1 MAMKAYPPLSQRR
14 AMRLT
19 SASSSPRCG
28 VKRAV
33 VISTLFV
40 FFATAAFD
48 AQSQTVYND
57 AGISMGVRYY
67 IHNGWCGASTEAL
80 VDCETVAANSTF
92 GLPIGA
98 FEFLQG
104 VKVQCFNCANADAAS
119 TGCPS
124 GYYEFQCNSTWYYV
138 RQNGDDV
145 TIDEL

>member
-1 MAMKAYPPLSQRR
+1 M
-14 AMRLT
+14 
-19 SASSSPRCG
+19 
-28 VKRAV
+28 
-33 VISTLFV
+33 VISTLFG
-40 FFATAAFD
+40 FFATAAIE

-67 IHNGWCGASTEAL
+67 IHNGWCGASWEVL
-80 VDCETVAANSTF
+80 FDCETIVANSTF

-98 FEFLQG
+98 FEFLHSL
-104 VKVQCFNCANADAAS
+104 KVQCGNCANADVAS